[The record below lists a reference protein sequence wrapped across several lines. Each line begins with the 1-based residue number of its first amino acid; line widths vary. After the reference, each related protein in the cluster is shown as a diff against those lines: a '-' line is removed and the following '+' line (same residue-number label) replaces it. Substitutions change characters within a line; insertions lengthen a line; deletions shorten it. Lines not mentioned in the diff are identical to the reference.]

1 MWVREVVTM
10 VTSAPSAPVA
20 VAVQVNGSGY
30 ASDIF
35 RDLVASFNLLQTGNI
50 TVISRKCLLQPSEPD
65 YITHFNLGEGH
76 CPLPTLVP
84 LVPLVPLV

>member
-10 VTSAPSAPVA
+10 VTFAPSAPVA

-35 RDLVASFNLLQTGNI
+35 RDLVASFNILQRGNI
-50 TVISRKCLLQPSEPD
+50 TVISRTCLLQLSEPD
-65 YITHFNLGEGH
+65 YITHFNLGEG
-76 CPLPTLVP
+76 VP
-84 LVPLVPLV
+84 VLCLYWFHWFHYWF